1 MDFNTM
7 KELWNLENDV
17 AEYGQNMYNALQP
30 QFEGIDKIRG
40 KNQLKVIKS
49 LQKHNLSEQHFSGT
63 TGYGYG
69 DLGRE
74 LLNKVMADIMGAEDS
89 LVSVYWVSG
98 THAISDALKAL
109 LEHGDALLSVTG
121 TPYDTLNKVIKNF
134 KDINYREV
142 SVVLTQGIDFYMSRG
157 LPSGL
162 SDEEFN
168 ALYLEEMKVELVRFN
183 PKVVFIQKSKGY
195 AWRKTLTNSD
205 IEVIIKAIKE
215 ISPKSIVV
223 VDNCYGEFVEENE
236 PCEVGADLV
245 VGSLIKNPG
254 GGLAPTGGYVAG
266 KEDLVEKVAEE
277 LTAPGL
283 DRDMGATL
291 NTNRSVIQGLYIAP
305 HTVGEALK
313 GAVFNAIIYKRLH
326 YNVLPQPE
334 DKRGDII
341 QATDL
346 GSRKRLI
353 NYVKGVQQAGAVDSN
368 VKPVPEEM
376 PGYECKIIMAAG
388 AFIQGSSLEVSAD
401 APIRQPYIV
410 YFQGGLS
417 LTHSILGTML
427 SFQMIRKQ

>member
-1 MDFNTM
+1 M